1 MATATTP
8 SAMKP
13 GAAGAPATRVRF
25 RVAAL
30 GTSLAMVTYLD
41 RAAMGTIAPVVTKE
55 WHLTPSETGWIF
67 TAFAL
72 AYAIF
77 ELPTAKW
84 AEKLGTKP
92 VLTRIVLWWS
102 AFTAGTALAFNFPSM

>member
-1 MATATTP
+1 MATVTP
-8 SAMKP
+8 
-13 GAAGAPATRVRF
+13 PATRIRF

-30 GTSLAMVTYLD
+30 GTGLAMLTYLD
-41 RAAMGTIAPVVTKE
+41 RTAMGTIAPVVTKE

-77 ELPTAKW
+77 EIPTAKW
-84 AEKLGTKP
+84 AEKLGQKRCSHGSSSGGRCSP
-92 VLTRIVLWWS
+92 PPP
-102 AFTAGTALAFNFPSM
+102 APPSIFRRW